1 QVVLTADG
9 QVGFALEDGDE
20 IIVEKAEEKVK
31 LVYFGDNS
39 FYRLLHQKLKD

>member
-1 QVVLTADG
+1 MVLTADG

-20 IIVEKAEEKVK
+20 ILVQKAEQTVK
-31 LVYFGDNS
+31 LVHFGDNF